1 MYFLLLSFAINKS
14 KKQNRKQHK
23 SQNKSD
29 FITGYDGIDDLTL
42 LISLYIYLY
51 FCKKIDDRT
60 VTVRSAERRQ
70 VNVHVLLII
79 FKYSNIINIIIKY
92 DYY

>member
-1 MYFLLLSFAINKS
+1 MSSKEIYILLSSLAINKT
-14 KKQNRKQHK
+14 KNQNRKQHK

-70 VNVHVLLII
+70 VNVLTCTSILDDNC
-79 FKYSNIINIIIKY
+79 Y
-92 DYY
+92 